1 MSENF
6 SNTSTE
12 KTNVFSKGMVKDLTD
27 IFMSEG
33 MWVNALNAV
42 NNSHTGDTGSI
53 GNEPS
58 NKRCASLALTIVGYA
73 HINLTRWAI
82 FSTNGVI
89 SEIGIFDE
97 GICEYKKVVAAEC
110 LNFKTTHLISAVV
123 KKNYDC
129 TYSAYFVDN
138 LNPDRVINLDNP
150 PFVVIGDSI
159 IDPECYEPIYDY
171 NQLDCDK
178 LRLHPIQQQPCVTVE
193 KAQGSGQLTNG
204 SYMACVAYS
213 ENGIRVTDYSIPS
226 TPQPIWDHSGIGG
239 SIDITVS
246 NLDQNFEE
254 YELVVVIV
262 VNQQTIAKKIGNY
275 SIRQSKV
282 TLDTILQS
290 LITVDLAQIPLK
302 SIVYEKSEKIA
313 SVNGYLI
320 RSGVTTQ
327 PYFNYQAQANEIR
340 VRWVATLYDAN
351 YYYKSGNKVGYM
363 RDEVYPFFIRWVF
376 KTGSRS
382 ASFHIPGRVANDRDL
397 EIISTND
404 VVNGGSSP
412 AWKVYDTSSSFNVS
426 EPRPD
431 GGVIIAKGDMGY
443 WESTE
448 RYPDD
453 KVNVWGDLCGKP
465 IRHHK
470 MPSNETTHIHAQNG
484 EKISILGVE
493 FLNIIH
499 PKDQT
504 GRPIPEIVGYEIL
517 RGSREG
523 NRSIL
528 AKGMFNNMIEYD
540 INGSVQKGLFQNYP
554 YNDLRPDGF
563 LTDDYTT
570 IEKNSASFLENLVG
584 LENSISKLDK
594 HLKNIF
600 SFHSVETSFVKPY
613 LGENHIKLYTEERG
627 VAIGKFEVPYKH
639 PKHVLISGFAF
650 GIAAIIGAGIAIVN
664 TLGKTSTGGQ
674 LWAAPLGVGVLKTSQ
689 SESTP
694 ANIIVQAIEAL
705 VSDPAGQA
713 GKTAATL
720 VALGT
725 QSAFYFGQGVK
736 EALELIKNV
745 IKNRDYALQF
755 NSHAFYSNSS
765 TVFNN
770 DVPSG
775 YITSI
780 TRKIQENGAKYI
792 GSGVQEFDSTHR
804 INNINR
810 NKYVAVKLI
819 NDVPNPSS
827 ILDTTRHRIK
837 DEVTVNHIN
846 PLSADVINATVAYY
860 GAIKV
865 DYENQYGQLSSIVQ
879 IPTDSCVLFSS
890 DYTYD
895 NPNSVG
901 PVFGGDVYI
910 NRYTE
915 KNPYMFFNTWQ
926 YDVPDRTEFDY
937 RNYLN
942 GPAPRYWA
950 NFENFDMSDF
960 DIDIKL
966 SHAFDGNP
974 DTQVLE
980 NTTPRDFHHLDRPAL
995 FQIGGE
1001 GKLLSMAVKDAY
1013 MYLFYNGVRDFF
1025 TESEL
1030 NMAFRDYGESDH
1042 EKFYDSVGGSFADLK
1057 VMFRSDKITQPIY
1070 HKYDLSLS
1078 TSKLFNNFAS
1088 WGSILPRDYDPA
1100 LYSTC
1105 FQYYPNRAVYSLQQQ
1120 DGLKRDNWRN
1130 FLPLNY
1136 KDFKGKINIIKSLNA
1151 TGAMILFED
1160 AEPTMFV
1167 GVDQLQ
1173 TQGGVKVTIGDGG
1186 LFQGNMQSLVNADDA
1201 QGYASSISSRASVN
1215 TPHGM
1220 FFVSQQSGKI
1230 FQYSNGLKEISRNG
1244 MKHWFN
1250 EHLPSKILEKYPD
1263 FPYYDNPVMG
1273 AGVQAVYDP
1282 QFEIVYFT
1290 KRDFTPLR
1298 DDLYFDDPSG
1308 QPYYFCQRES
1318 IPEEYLRCVRRV
1330 VTGVQTAGLNQNGS
1344 WTFIWSAPSKLAYEN
1359 APETY
1364 KLTLKAAITTTNPT
1378 TILST
1383 ETISANLNEYV
1394 FSGNYNLETGMHLLN
1409 NSTLYQLEIEVGYSC
1424 GVIRTIITGTVAQFI
1439 TSTATVTYPQGT
1451 VTVEPPSGILP
1462 ECYITATSTDILAG
1476 KGTTLIW
1483 DASSSVSA
1491 TLNGTPVALSG
1502 NMFVNPGLTTTYTLD
1517 ITSSGNVVTNC
1528 SVEITVTGGAIVL
1541 PQKCPC
1547 EYTDPRCFERCDWTI
1562 SYDPKIEQWVS
1573 FHSWNPSLVM
1583 PSLKHFFTINNNTI
1597 WKHNDR
1603 WDNFCNFY
1611 GDDYPW
1617 EIEYPVVTPNNVTTL
1632 RNIEYTMDVYKYY
1645 NEGQDF
1651 HHILDQNFDRALVYN
1666 TEQISGL
1673 LKLKLKGKKSPLDL
1687 VNYPQVSASGIEIL
1701 YSKEE
1706 NKYSFNQFWDITNDR
1721 GEFTLNRKPMFETNC
1736 AGTTKEINP
1745 EYINYFKSSL
1755 ERKKFRHYG
1764 NNILLRRN
1772 KSDDNKFILKLTST
1786 KHLRSSR

>member
-12 KTNVFSKGMVKDLTD
+12 KTNIFNKGMVKDLTD

-58 NKRCASLALTIVGYA
+58 NKRCASIPFTIIGYA

-82 FSTNGVI
+82 FSTNGVT

-97 GICEYKKVVAAEC
+97 GVCTYKKVVSAEC

-150 PFVVIGDSI
+150 PFVVIGDAI

-171 NQLDCDK
+171 NQLDCEK

-213 ENGIRVTDYSIPS
+213 ENGIRITDYSIPS
-226 TPQPIWDHSGIGG
+226 TPQPLWDHSGTGG

-254 YELVVVIV
+254 YELVVIAV

-282 TLDTILQS
+282 TLDAILQS

-313 SVNGYLI
+313 AVNGYLI
-320 RSGVTTQ
+320 RSSVTTQ
-327 PYFNYQAQANEIR
+327 PYFNYQAQANEIK

-351 YYYKSGNKVGYM
+351 YYYKSGNKAGYM
-363 RDEVYPFFIRWVF
+363 RDEVYPFFIRWIY
-376 KTGSRS
+376 KTGARS
-382 ASFHIPGRVANDRDL
+382 ASFHIPGRVANARDL
-397 EIISTND
+397 EVISND
-404 VVNGGSSP
+404 DVIDGTSAP
-412 AWKVYDTSSSFNVS
+412 AWKVYDTSTRFNVF
-426 EPRPD
+426 EPQPD
-431 GGVIIAKGDMGY
+431 GGVVIAKGDMGY

-453 KVNVWGDLCGKP
+453 KVNVWGELCGKP

-499 PKDQT
+499 PKDKD
-504 GRPIPEIVGYEIL
+504 GKPIPDIVGYEIL

-540 INGSVQKGLFQNYP
+540 IKGSSQKGLFQNYP

-563 LTDDYTT
+563 LTDDYTS
-570 IEKNSASFLENLVG
+570 IEKGSGSVG
-584 LENSISKLDK
+584 EIESVSRLDK
-594 HLKNIF
+594 HRQDIF
-600 SFHSVETSFVKPY
+600 SFHSVETNFVKPY
-613 LGENHIKLYTEERG
+613 LGENHIKIYTEERG
-627 VAIGKFEVPYKH
+627 VAVGKFEIPYKH
-639 PKHVLISGFAF
+639 PKHVLITDLAF
-650 GIAAIIGAGIAIVN
+650 STALLVGAGIAVIN
-664 TLGKTSTGGQ
+664 TLGKTSTGGE

-694 ANIIVQAIEAL
+694 ANVVVQAIEAL

-713 GKTAATL
+713 AKSAATIA
-720 VALGT
+720 ALTFQG
-725 QSAFYFGQGVK
+725 AFYFGQGVDQ
-736 EALELIKNV
+736 ALQLIKNFAT
-745 IKNRDYALQF
+745 KRDYALQF
-755 NSHAFYSNSS
+755 NSHAFYFQTS
-765 TVFNN
+765 TVSNN
-770 DVPSG
+770 SVPSG
-775 YITSI
+775 YLTSFS
-780 TRKIQENGAKYI
+780 RKIQENGAKYI
-792 GSGVQEFDSTHR
+792 GSGVQDFSLIHR

-810 NKYVAVKLI
+810 NKYVAVKVTNNI
-819 NDVPNPSS
+819 PDPASTQ
-827 ILDTTRHRIK
+827 DRTRERIR
-837 DEVTVNHIN
+837 DSNTVTHVN
-846 PLSADVINATVAYY
+846 PLSADVLNETVAYY

-865 DYENQYGQLSSIVQ
+865 DYENQYGQLASIVQ

-895 NPNSVG
+895 NPNSTG
-901 PVFGGDVYI
+901 TVFGGDIYI

-926 YDVPDRTEFDY
+926 YDVPDKTEFDY

-950 NFENFDMSDF
+950 NFENFDMADW
-960 DIDIKL
+960 DISISL
-966 SHAFDGNP
+966 GNLFDGDP
-974 DTQVLE
+974 DTKVL
-980 NTTPRDFHHLDRPAL
+980 NSTPPSGFHRLDRPAP
-995 FQIGGE
+995 FTPGTNR
-1001 GKLLSMAVKDAY
+1001 LLSMAIRNAY

-1030 NMAFRDYGESDH
+1030 NMAFRDYGENDY
-1042 EKFYDSVGGSFADLK
+1042 EKFYDSVGGSFADLST
-1057 VMFRSDKITQPIY
+1057 MFRSDKITRPIY

-1078 TSKLFNNFAS
+1078 ASKLFNNFAS
-1088 WGSILPRDYDPA
+1088 WGSILPRDYDPQ

-1151 TGAMILFED
+1151 TGAMILFEN

-1186 LFQGNMQSLVNADDA
+1186 LFQGNMQSLINADDA
-1201 QGYASSISSRASVN
+1201 QGYANSISSRAAVN

-1220 FFVSQQSGKI
+1220 FFVSQQTGKI
-1230 FQYSNGLKEISRNG
+1230 FQYASGIKEISRHG
-1244 MKHWFN
+1244 LKHWFN
-1250 EHLPSKILEKYPD
+1250 EHLPSKILQQYPD
-1263 FPYYDNPVMG
+1263 YPYYDNPVAG
-1273 AGVQAVYDP
+1273 TGVQAVYDP
-1282 QFEIVYFT
+1282 QYEMVYFT

-1298 DDLYFDDPSG
+1298 NDLYFDDPSG
-1308 QPYYFCQRES
+1308 QPYYFCQRDS
-1318 IPEEYLRCVRRV
+1318 FPAEYLRCVRRV
-1330 VTGVQTAGLNQNGS
+1330 ATGVQTAGLNQNGS
-1344 WTFIWSAPSKLAYEN
+1344 WSVIWNAPAQLSYEN
-1359 APETY
+1359 APQSY
-1364 KLTLKAAITTTNPT
+1364 KLTLKAAISTSSPT
-1378 TILST
+1378 TLLHT
-1383 ETISANLNEYV
+1383 ETISAELNEYA
-1394 FSGNYNLETGMHLLN
+1394 FPGSYNLETGVHLLN
-1409 NSTLYQLEIEVGYSC
+1409 LSTLYQIELEAEYSC
-1424 GVIRTIITGTVAQFI
+1424 GSISTVTTGTVEQFV
-1439 TSTATVTYPQGT
+1439 TSAASVTYPQGT
-1451 VTVEPPSGILP
+1451 VTVEPPVGSLP
-1462 ECYITATSTDILAG
+1462 QCYITATSLDILAG
-1476 KGTTLIW
+1476 FGTTLIW
-1483 DASSSVSA
+1483 DAGNSVSA
-1491 TLNGTPVALSG
+1491 TLNGAPVALAG
-1502 NMFVNPGLTTTYTLD
+1502 NMFVNPAVTTTYTLE
-1517 ITSSGNVVTNC
+1517 ITSPGNVVTTC
-1528 SVEITVTGGAIVL
+1528 SIEITVSGGMVTT
-1541 PQKCPC
+1541 PRKCPC
-1547 EYTDPRCFERCDWTI
+1547 AYDDPKCFERCDWTI
-1562 SYDPKIEQWVS
+1562 SYDPKNGQWIS
-1573 FHSWNPSLVM
+1573 FHSWNPSLLM

-1603 WDNFCNFY
+1603 WDSFCNFY

-1617 EIEYPVVTPNNVTTL
+1617 EIEYPVITPNNVTTL

-1645 NEGQDF
+1645 NDGQDF
-1651 HHILDQNFDRALVYN
+1651 HHVLDQNFDRAVVYN

-1673 LKLKLKGKKSPLDL
+1673 LKLRLKGKKSPLDL
-1687 VNYPQVSASGIEIL
+1687 VNYPQVGANGIEIL

-1721 GEFTLNRKPMFETNC
+1721 GEFSLNRKPMFETSC

-1745 EYINYFKSSL
+1745 EYINYFKSAL

-1764 NNILLRRN
+1764 NNILLRKN
-1772 KSDDNKFILKLTST
+1772 KSDDNKFILKLTSA